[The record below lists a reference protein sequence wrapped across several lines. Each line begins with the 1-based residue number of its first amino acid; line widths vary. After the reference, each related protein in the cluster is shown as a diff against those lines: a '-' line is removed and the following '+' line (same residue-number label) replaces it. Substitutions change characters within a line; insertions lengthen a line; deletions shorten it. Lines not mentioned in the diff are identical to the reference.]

1 MGKIRKILAILKR
14 ISQLV
19 KAHVYKIMHIAHN
32 VRSETKGLLWDT
44 LLGESNFSLM
54 FKQKHCSLIEKNY
67 LTKLQFVGNLATSL
81 KTKIAHS

>member
-1 MGKIRKILAILKR
+1 
-14 ISQLV
+14 
-19 KAHVYKIMHIAHN
+19 MHIAHN

-67 LTKLQFVGNLATSL
+67 LIKLQFAGNLATSL
-81 KTKIAHS
+81 KTKIVHSYHQASRATND